1 MIKVLSF
8 SIIVTSIGILVTL
21 FIITYAESGKVSID
35 CVGAQRDQINPQKV
49 LSIGFGDIS
58 N

>member
-1 MIKVLSF
+1 MNRAF
-8 SIIVTSIGILVTL
+8 SIIIISIGILVTL

-35 CVGAQRDQINPQKV
+35 CVGAQGGQINPQKV